1 MNELESTAYHEA
13 GHIVVAHCVGLK
25 VQYVTIIPSDD
36 YLGHAFSQKQ
46 HENDN
51 NLLQKFMNYD
61 IPDDMSVEEYDENI
75 NRIITQDLLHS
86 LGGYVAEK
94 IYGIDNTIGASSD
107 FKGVVDFALAHYGS
121 ADDASLEINKH
132 LLKVEEILKDNWHYV
147 KSLAASLL
155 EKKEL
160 TRDEILQLLEG

>member
-1 MNELESTAYHEA
+1 MNKLEAIAYHES
-13 GHIVVAHCVGLK
+13 GHIVVAHHVGLK
-25 VQYVTIIPSDD
+25 VQSVTIIPGDD
-36 YLGHAFSQKQ
+36 YLGLASSHMQ
-46 HENDN
+46 HTNDSS
-51 NLLQKFMNYD
+51 LLLKFMNYD

-121 ADDASLEINKH
+121 AEDASSEIDKRLLE
-132 LLKVEEILKDNWHYV
+132 VEEILKQKWHLV
-147 KSLAASLL
+147 TAVASKLL

-160 TRDEILQLLEG
+160 NQEELNVILSQ